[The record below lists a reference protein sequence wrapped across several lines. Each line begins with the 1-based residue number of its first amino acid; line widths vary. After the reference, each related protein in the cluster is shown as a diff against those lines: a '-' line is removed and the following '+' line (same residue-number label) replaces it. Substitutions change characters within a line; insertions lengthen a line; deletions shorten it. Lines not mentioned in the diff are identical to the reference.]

1 MCSTWRNSVAC
12 VFWWCEFIQQSWVC
26 EFSINHSVWLFDM
39 LYARRICWWYKSSF
53 SINFNQTFNWNS
65 TFSDYS
71 ARFFFYYYVHDIARV
86 HLTEEQTFHIFFYH
100 SSRSKNFKITFFQSI
115 PFKSIKLANAEEFSN
130 RYRKK
135 KVYLL
140 FQSRSLMNF
149 LVNCWVGIKSRRKKG
164 RKSNLQS
171 TSSHYTSIS
180 LHLILFCQYWRI
192 AILALSLTPLSL
204 PHSFIVPLTALKMK
218 FK

>member
-1 MCSTWRNSVAC
+1 MNFQLTTRCDYSTCSMRGGFADDINLLFPLISIKLLIEIQL
-12 VFWWCEFIQQSWVC
+12 FLIIQQ
-26 EFSINHSVWLFDM
+26 D
-39 LYARRICWWYKSSF
+39 
-53 SINFNQTFNWNS
+53 
-65 TFSDYS
+65 
-71 ARFFFYYYVHDIARV
+71 FFYYYVHDIARV